1 MTASQLVARIRRE
14 GGHVWL
20 SRRGQLRADGVTDT
34 HLAELRASRYLVT
47 ALLRDEIG
55 SLRWEHSG
63 KDPSWWRYP
72 EEAWS
77 YPDQR
82 LMDTSRCQVHDERAE
97 GIAAGA

>member
-82 LMDTSRCQVHDERAE
+82 LLRTSRSQAPGQHTRILTA
-97 GIAAGA
+97 